1 MSSEIPAPPSLE
13 DIQKRKDPVIVS
25 IVREYTPILFKAALG
40 MGFREA
46 DAEELVQ
53 DTFVAF
59 YSGAERFE
67 GRSKIKTFLFSIL
80 YHKASRARSSRVRE
94 EAADI
99 YDQMFESRFT
109 GGGMWSA
116 PPKGPED
123 EALGKELQE
132 WIDRCSEQL
141 AIKEKTAFHL
151 RELEDLSSQEICKIL
166 DISGTNLGVILFR
179 ARNKLRD
186 CLEKKWRSKP

>member
-1 MSSEIPAPPSLE
+1 MSSETTDPPSLR
-13 DIQKRKDPVIVS
+13 DIQNRKDPAIIS
-25 IVREYTPILFKAALG
+25 IVREYTPILLKAALG
-40 MGFREA
+40 MGFAEI

-80 YHKASRARSSRVRE
+80 YHKASRTRSNRARE
-94 EAADI
+94 EATDT
-99 YDQMFESRFT
+99 YDEVFENRF
-109 GGGMWSA
+109 GGNGMWAA

-132 WIDRCSEQL
+132 WIDRCAEQL
-141 AIKEKTAFHL
+141 VIKERTAFHL
-151 RELEDLSSQEICKIL
+151 RELEDLSTQEICKIL
-166 DISGTNLGVILFR
+166 DISGTNLGVLLFR

-186 CLEKKWRSKP
+186 CLEKKWRSKL